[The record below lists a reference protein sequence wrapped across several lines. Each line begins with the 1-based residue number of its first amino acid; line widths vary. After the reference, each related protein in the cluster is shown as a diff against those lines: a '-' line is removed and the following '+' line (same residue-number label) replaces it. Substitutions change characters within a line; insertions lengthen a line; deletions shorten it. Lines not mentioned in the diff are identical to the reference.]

1 VSTPHEF
8 EGVKLEG
15 KRSILKYLTAPGPAD
30 TAAVRRFAQ
39 TLAAALPMKQ

>member
-15 KRSILKYLTAPGPAD
+15 KRSILKYLTAPRPAD
-30 TAAVRRFAQ
+30 AAALRRLAH
-39 TLAAALPMKQ
+39 TLAAALPMKH